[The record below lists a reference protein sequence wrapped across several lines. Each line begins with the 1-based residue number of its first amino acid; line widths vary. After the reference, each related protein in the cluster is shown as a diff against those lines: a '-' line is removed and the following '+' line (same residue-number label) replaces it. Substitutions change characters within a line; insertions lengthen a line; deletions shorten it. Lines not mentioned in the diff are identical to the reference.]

1 MIDPQNRNPE
11 QKRHDSADGDAAHTE
26 RIFVHRILRYV
37 PNLLRDE
44 GINVGVLLYDP
55 DTGEYRLRLIEDT
68 TEFNRVRRLH
78 PSFDESVLRGLRDQL
93 KSRLGGATSTNGNGG
108 PIRGTL
114 RNGYGNPLPYSTDWL
129 QILEKWDAT
138 LSQSLQ
144 LAEQKATTADDI
156 DIEMDRLYDERVAVI
171 APARQARP
179 SQPDSRGDM
188 RRYCVQVFRQARIWD
203 RIEKP
208 VRMKEFTGESDR
220 RRIDFGYRYKK
231 VRGFIQTVPVTRG
244 TAEAA
249 LFGDA
254 ALQIARHSEDRFD
267 TEFTAVIDVALD
279 RTIKTHEYISDL
291 FAARHIES
299 VPLDNF
305 AVFVAKLRPMVQ

>member
-1 MIDPQNRNPE
+1 MSDPENRDPE
-11 QKRHDSADGDAAHTE
+11 RQPRGPREGDSAPSE

-44 GINVGVLLYDP
+44 GLNIGVLLYDP
-55 DTGEYRLRLIEDT
+55 NTGEYRLRLIEDT

-78 PSFDESVLRGLRDQL
+78 PTFDEALLRGLRDQL
-93 KSRLGGATSTNGNGG
+93 KSRLGAATKFNGNGG
-108 PIRGTL
+108 PVRGTF
-114 RNGYGNPLPYSTDWL
+114 RNSQGNPIVPATEWL

-156 DIEMDRLYDERVAVI
+156 DIEMDRLYGERVAVI

-203 RIEKP
+203 RIERP
-208 VRMKEFTGESDR
+208 IRMREFGAESDR

-244 TAEAA
+244 TGEAA

-254 ALQIARHSEDRFD
+254 ALQIARYSEDRFD
-267 TEFTAVIDVALD
+267 TEFTAVIDVPLD

-291 FAARHIES
+291 FAARHIEP